1 MRWRKT
7 SCPTGNGTE
16 LLYSGRA
23 AGSYFTNH
31 GGGTNLLCLPN
42 KPEYLGTN
50 SPTNSQS
57 PLYGVEYHNSIS
69 NLNLVDQNVPCAV
82 CYTPTRVAMVMI
94 PAWIHCPD
102 SWTEEYI
109 GYLMTEY
116 KNHRRI
122 QHYCVDETPEVIPGE
137 ERDKNGAMFHY
148 VDVACD
154 YGIPCPPYSAT
165 NEITCAVCT
174 K

>member
-1 MRWRKT
+1 
-7 SCPTGNGTE
+7 
-16 LLYSGRA
+16 
-23 AGSYFTNH
+23 
-31 GGGTNLLCLPN
+31 
-42 KPEYLGTN
+42 
-50 SPTNSQS
+50 
-57 PLYGVEYHNSIS
+57 
-69 NLNLVDQNVPCAV
+69 
-82 CYTPTRVAMVMI
+82 
-94 PAWIHCPD
+94 
-102 SWTEEYI
+102 
-109 GYLMTEY
+109 MTEY

-154 YGIPCPPYSAT
+154 YGILCPPYSAT